1 MARGIHPD
9 QAIGVL
15 VKGFLDPGLP
25 GLPDSLQKEIRS
37 RLSLMEKAPSGKKEP
52 C

>member
-1 MARGIHPD
+1 MARGIAPD

-25 GLPDSLQKEIRS
+25 GLPESLQADIRK
-37 RLSLMEKAPSGKKEP
+37 RLSLLERGTSNSKEP